1 MWASHCSGFSCSA
14 QALGA
19 RASVAAARGSVA
31 AAQWA
36 LEHRLSSCDA
46 QALLLRGMWHLP
58 RSAIEPMSPSLSGG
72 FFTTEPSGMP

>member
-19 RASVAAARGSVA
+19 QASVAAARGSVA

-46 QALLLRGMWHLP
+46 QALLLC
-58 RSAIEPMSPSLSGG
+58 MSILWLQQSGAT
-72 FFTTEPSGMP
+72 FCCAV